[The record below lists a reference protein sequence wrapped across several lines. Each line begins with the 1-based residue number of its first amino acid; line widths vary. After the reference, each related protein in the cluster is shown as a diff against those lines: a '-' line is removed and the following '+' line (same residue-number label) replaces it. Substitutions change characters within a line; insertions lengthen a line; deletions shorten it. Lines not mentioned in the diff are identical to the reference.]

1 MNTFAGI
8 VPLRRGSAML
18 ALVGLFV
25 VGSFPSGASGTDSSG
40 PVTIDRGAVPDP
52 AVDPFAVRG
61 GRTQIES
68 LPVDPAFPG
77 TASYVFGT
85 SVHGRPLVAYHRKGS
100 SQPTRRV
107 VVFGVIHGDEQVGHL
122 VIDAMMSASL
132 PTDLDLWLIPTVNP
146 DGEAVISRQNANHV
160 DLNRNFPADW
170 ETGTLSSS
178 GTYYS
183 GPSPASEP
191 ETRATMAL
199 VALIQPTI
207 SVWYHQPFDRVDC
220 DQSRVGAVCTT
231 FANAVGSS
239 VGLSVRSGTESDW
252 IMSAGHG
259 LSFVYEFSATSPP
272 ALIVAEHVAALLAL
286 ARP

>member
-1 MNTFAGI
+1 MWRVAPVF
-8 VPLRRGSAML
+8 

-25 VGSFPSGASGTDSSG
+25 VGSFPSAARGVDSSG
-40 PVTIDRGAVPDP
+40 PAAIDRAASSDLT
-52 AVDPFAVRG
+52 VDPLAVRG
-61 GRTQIES
+61 DRTQIEP
-68 LPVDPAFPG
+68 LPIDPAFPG

-85 SVHGRPLVAYHRKGS
+85 SVQGRPLVAYHRKGS

-107 VVFGVIHGDEQVGHL
+107 VVFGVIHGDEQAGHL
-122 VIDAMMSASL
+122 VIAALMSAAL
-132 PTDLDLWLIPTVNP
+132 PADLDLWLIPTINP
-146 DGEAVISRQNANHV
+146 DGEAADSRQNANNV
-160 DLNRNFPADW
+160 DLNRNFPANW
-170 ETGTLSSS
+170 ETRTVLSS
-178 GTYYS
+178 GKYYP

-199 VALIQPTI
+199 VALIEPTV

-220 DQSRVGAVCTT
+220 NQSRVGAACTS
-231 FANAVGSS
+231 FATAVGSS
-239 VGLSVRSGTESDW
+239 VGLSVRSGTGSDW

-272 ALIVAEHVAALLAL
+272 ASVVAEHVAALLVL

>member
-1 MNTFAGI
+1 
-8 VPLRRGSAML
+8 ML

-40 PVTIDRGAVPDP
+40 PVTIDRGAVLDP
-52 AVDPFAVRG
+52 AVDSFAVRG

-77 TASYVFGT
+77 TASYAFGT
-85 SVHGRPLVAYHRKGS
+85 SAQGRPLVAYHRKGS

-107 VVFGVIHGDEQVGHL
+107 VVFGVIHGDEQAGQL

-160 DLNRNFPADW
+160 DINRNFPADW

-199 VALIQPTI
+199 VSRSDQP
-207 SVWYHQPFDRVDC
+207 SVCGTTNPSTASTATGHVSAPCARRSQMRW
-220 DQSRVGAVCTT
+220 AVPSGCLS
-231 FANAVGSS
+231 ARGRNPIGS
-239 VGLSVRSGTESDW
+239 
-252 IMSAGHG
+252 
-259 LSFVYEFSATSPP
+259 
-272 ALIVAEHVAALLAL
+272 
-286 ARP
+286 